1 MSRYLTEQLKSL
13 ERLRQQRR
21 QQSQYKVIEQ
31 QQRVEQMRSKL
42 DTLQYFIDSPTPT
55 LLGGLALKNHENYT
69 QDLRRLYQW
78 QQQQLQAAEQE
89 LLQRKA
95 QLSLSHLQE
104 KQLEQHSDRMRKAE
118 EESRQKSAQKQ
129 SDELAMLRFGRK
141 N

>member
-21 QQSQYKVIEQ
+21 QQSQFKVIEQ

-42 DTLQYFIDSPTPT
+42 DTLQYFINSPTPT
-55 LLGGLALKNHENYT
+55 LQGGLALKNHEIYT

-89 LLQRKA
+89 LQQRKA

-104 KQLEQHSDRMRKAE
+104 KQLEQHSDRMKKAE

-129 SDELAMLRFGRK
+129 SDELATLRFGRK
-141 N
+141 K